1 MDERIDILN
10 RQHFVQGVGKVI
22 HQLSAHKKGCCFA
35 IEGSWG
41 IGKTFVLEEIE
52 EKIKRTEDKYFLFHY
67 NCWQYDYYEEPAV
80 AVISAMISSF
90 ERDRTIFNKDLEDTV
105 EAGYLFVGKKLKEIA
120 GLYLKNRIGVD
131 LISWAGE
138 IASIKK
144 GNASAEYNF
153 DKMFNFSQTIEMV
166 RKDLQEM
173 AEQRTILLVVDELD
187 RCIPQYAIKVLERLH
202 HIFYGLDNVIVILAI
217 DRRQLEHS
225 VEEMFGINSLEDK
238 RIDVEKYLKK
248 FIDFSMELDGGE
260 MSPNYFLKY
269 RDYFNKFF
277 VTEDDNLQSVTD
289 LLLPLLKTLDIRQQ
303 EKMIEKISMVHSIA
317 CAEKIHISVL
327 GFEILFEILDIWGFG
342 DKKYLVLINNA
353 HYITLEQKLGD
364 KLELLK
370 TMEKKS
376 WVSKRGMEDKKVVKT
391 DLLGKIFWYF
401 ANIFNVEEIPYQSLY
416 KSDEE
421 VQKNILAAKGFC
433 EFHKYLK

>member
-1 MDERIDILN
+1 M
-10 RQHFVQGVGKVI
+10 
-22 HQLSAHKKGCCFA
+22 
-35 IEGSWG
+35 
-41 IGKTFVLEEIE
+41 LEEIE

-238 RIDVEKYLKK
+238 RIDVEK
-248 FIDFSMELDGGE
+248 
-260 MSPNYFLKY
+260 
-269 RDYFNKFF
+269 
-277 VTEDDNLQSVTD
+277 
-289 LLLPLLKTLDIRQQ
+289 
-303 EKMIEKISMVHSIA
+303 
-317 CAEKIHISVL
+317 
-327 GFEILFEILDIWGFG
+327 
-342 DKKYLVLINNA
+342 
-353 HYITLEQKLGD
+353 
-364 KLELLK
+364 
-370 TMEKKS
+370 
-376 WVSKRGMEDKKVVKT
+376 
-391 DLLGKIFWYF
+391 
-401 ANIFNVEEIPYQSLY
+401 
-416 KSDEE
+416 
-421 VQKNILAAKGFC
+421 
-433 EFHKYLK
+433 